1 MPSYKLFQIL
11 FGMLPYQPHSILR
24 SWSVT
29 CVTNPQRCLPIS
41 SRCTPFE
48 EERYTFWTLYIQVLL
63 ILIDVMQEIDYQH
76 SDAIR
81 CVYQSIPDSQNS
93 PSVSIGLDSS
103 SRASS
108 SVAVTSVSV
117 IVFSVR
123 SIPSSLIFCIYFFLD
138 VSRPWKTLEKINCVI
153 NHNML
158 P

>member
-1 MPSYKLFQIL
+1 
-11 FGMLPYQPHSILR
+11 
-24 SWSVT
+24 
-29 CVTNPQRCLPIS
+29 
-41 SRCTPFE
+41 
-48 EERYTFWTLYIQVLL
+48 
-63 ILIDVMQEIDYQH
+63 MQEIDYQH

-93 PSVSIGLDSS
+93 HHICLHFLSVSIGLDSS